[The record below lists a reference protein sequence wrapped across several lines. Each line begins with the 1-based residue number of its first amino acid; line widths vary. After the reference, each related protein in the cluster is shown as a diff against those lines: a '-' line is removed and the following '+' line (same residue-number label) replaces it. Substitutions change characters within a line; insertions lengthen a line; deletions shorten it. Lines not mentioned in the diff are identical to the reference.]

1 MEMGSNLRAANPT
14 NYQIVGRVSLWFRK
28 KGDTN
33 VADFFEFGNIID
45 PSFAPLIER
54 LDHFSQRRGVR
65 AKDRSEII
73 SRSATLNFTIDEIN
87 QTNLLAA
94 FGASETPEDAELAL
108 HDSKSFDN
116 PGGTAPSN
124 TCDLNEEDIDEGT
137 VVVRTAGIEEEETFT
152 EDVDYSVDYADGVI
166 TILPGGA
173 LNDPD
178 EETGIPKI
186 HVYYQKTVET
196 VKSEIFDGTE
206 IEGEA
211 QFQVLTKGGAKYA
224 IQCGNVVLKNN
235 GDITYGD
242 GQDWQKIALSLDI
255 LEDTNGELG
264 QLHRVSEGEL
274 EPEE

>member
-1 MEMGSNLRAANPT
+1 MEMGSDLRAANPT

-28 KGDTN
+28 KGDTE
-33 VADFFEFGNIID
+33 AKDFFEFGNIID

-94 FGASETPEDAELAL
+94 FGSSETPEDAELPM

-116 PGGTAPSN
+116 KGGDTE
-124 TCDLNEEDIDEGT
+124 CDLDEEDIDEGT
-137 VVVRTAGIEEEETFT
+137 VVVRTAALEEEETFT
-152 EDVDYSVDYADGVI
+152 EDVDYSVDYAEGII

-178 EETGIPKI
+178 EETGVPKI

-196 VKSEIFDGTE
+196 TKAEIFDGGE

-211 QFQVLTKGGAKYA
+211 QFQVLTKGGIKYA
-224 IQCGNVVLKNN
+224 VYCGNVVLKNN

-242 GQDWQKIALSLDI
+242 GQDWQKIALQLDI

-264 QLHRVSEGEL
+264 QLHKVSEGEL
-274 EPEE
+274 DPEE